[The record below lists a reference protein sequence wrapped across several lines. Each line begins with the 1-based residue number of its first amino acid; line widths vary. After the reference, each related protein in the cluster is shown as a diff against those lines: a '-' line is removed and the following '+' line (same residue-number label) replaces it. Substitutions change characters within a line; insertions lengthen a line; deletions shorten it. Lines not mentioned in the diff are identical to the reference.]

1 MSKTLF
7 AAFNEG
13 VSLSMVGNH
22 EAAIAAFNRVLAED
36 PNHTPA
42 LAAKGFSLMNL
53 ERHAE
58 ALRCFERAMELD
70 PSSADHPRHAA
81 LAQLELHEPE
91 KAAALLQRAL
101 QLNPEPSYREAT
113 AAEVLSLGKSVLNRG
128 PRRADSAR
136 KRYVRAIF
144 ELALELHPYSVD
156 AASALAEVCELLGD
170 EEGRLQYQHLA
181 EKLRSA
187 RG

>member
-13 VSLSMVGNH
+13 VSHSMSGNH

-36 PNHTPA
+36 PNHSPA

-53 ERHAE
+53 QRPSA

-81 LAQLELHEPE
+81 LVQLELGEPE
-91 KAAALLQRAL
+91 AAATLLSRSF
-101 QLNPEPSYREAT
+101 QLNPEPSYREAA
-113 AAEVLSLGKSVLNRG
+113 AAELLNLGQALLNRG
-128 PRRADSAR
+128 PRRADKAR
-136 KRYVRAIF
+136 FRHARAAF
-144 ELALELHPYSVD
+144 ELALELHPYSAD
-156 AASALAEVCELLGD
+156 AAHALADVWAQLGD
-170 EEGRLQYQHLA
+170 EERRRQYLHLA
-181 EKLRSA
+181 AKLRPV
-187 RG
+187 RN